1 MNVFDCTEVVF
12 LSNLFILCDRI
23 SVHYYFMDLYFVQR
37 SIVSVNWLSLH
48 QIQSLESVNYLNNI
62 RFTLPKTVY
71 CLLSLDILL

>member
-1 MNVFDCTEVVF
+1 MFNCTKVVL

-48 QIQSLESVNYLNNI
+48 QIQSLKSIDNLNNI